1 MSTYHKIIREYL
13 WVVKHTKGP
22 LYRVKMLKLY
32 LKVNEAIKDPNVQSQ
47 FKLRLIGLRDQIKTK
62 L

>member
-1 MSTYHKIIREYL
+1 MSTYHSL
-13 WVVKHTKGP
+13 VKEHIWISKHIKGP

-32 LKVNEAIKDPNVQSQ
+32 LRVNEAIKDPNVQSQ
-47 FKLRLIGLRDQIKTK
+47 LKLRLIGLRDQIKTK